1 MKKIINTDK
10 APSALGPYSQAV
22 KAGDFIYV
30 SGQIPIDPSTG
41 EFAGNDIKTQTK
53 QSLENIKAILESA
66 GATLENVVKTNVFLS
81 DMNNFTP
88 MNEVYGTYFKT
99 ECPARAA
106 VEVARLPKDA
116 MVEIEAIA
124 YLG

>member
-66 GATLENVVKTNVFLS
+66 GATLESVVKTNVFLS

>member
-66 GATLENVVKTNVFLS
+66 GVTLENVVKTNVFLS

>member
-30 SGQIPIDPSTG
+30 SGQTPIDPSTG